1 MTTTRHHAFDTAKII
16 ASFLVVLLLAPLWTG
31 VEPARATCLPMASAP
46 PPIIRASY
54 SGQTAV
60 APYHLGITFVGHAS
74 FMIESAQGVRVLT
87 DYNGYVESP
96 LPPEVVTMNN
106 SHDSHYTDFVDKSIK
121 NVLRGWDPKGG
132 IARHN
137 LLIKDMRIRN
147 VPTNLS
153 EWNGKL
159 SNGNSMFV
167 FESADLCVVHI
178 SHLHH
183 VLSKDQL
190 RDLGRIDIAFA
201 PIDGQMT
208 MSHQE
213 LFEVLAAIKPML
225 IIPMHYG
232 FGGAV
237 EAFIE
242 RARHIYPIR
251 QHDSATIE
259 VSFRSV
265 PRKPEVVFLQGR

>member
-1 MTTTRHHAFDTAKII
+1 MTRIRDHVFGV
-16 ASFLVVLLLAPLWTG
+16 ASALAVLLLAPIWIG
-31 VEPARATCLPMASAP
+31 AEPARATCLPMASAP
-46 PPIIRASY
+46 TPIIRASF
-54 SGQTAV
+54 SRQAAV
-60 APYHLGITFVGHAS
+60 APHHLAITFVGHAS
-74 FMIESAQGVRVLT
+74 FVIESARGVRALT
-87 DYNGYVESP
+87 DYNGYLEPVA
-96 LPPEVVTMNN
+96 PPDVVTMNN
-106 SHDSHYTDFVDKSIK
+106 SHDTHYTDFVDNSIRH
-121 NVLRGWDPKGG
+121 VLRGWDPKGG
-132 IARHN
+132 VARHN
-137 LLIKDMRIRN
+137 LSIKDMRIRN
-147 VPTNLS
+147 VPTNMS
-153 EWNGKL
+153 EWNGRL

-183 VLSKDQL
+183 VLSKDQVGA
-190 RDLGRIDIAFA
+190 LGRIDIAFA

-251 QHDSATIE
+251 RHDGATIE
-259 VSFRSV
+259 VSFRSL
-265 PRKPEVVFLQGR
+265 PRKPEVLFLQGR